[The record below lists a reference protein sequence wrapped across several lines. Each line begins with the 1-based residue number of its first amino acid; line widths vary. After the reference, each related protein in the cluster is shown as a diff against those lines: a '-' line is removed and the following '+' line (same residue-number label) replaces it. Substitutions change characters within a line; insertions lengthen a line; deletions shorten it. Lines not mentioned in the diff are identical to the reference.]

1 MIVCSFGIQ
10 FSELSGQTGSGD
22 STKVSLTEE
31 GSPTDESSSHLPTDR
46 DVANPTD
53 LKQAKPV
60 DMSEQYPTHAKSP
73 TSDSSDPKIANP
85 VSPKSVPVSNEEF
98 FNREGQRN
106 EAQEASLPE
115 EIEKLLSQ
123 LSSADSVATR

>member
-1 MIVCSFGIQ
+1 M
-10 FSELSGQTGSGD
+10 
-22 STKVSLTEE
+22 TEE

-53 LKQAKPV
+53 LKQAKPITNGR
-60 DMSEQYPTHAKSP
+60 SEQHATHAKSP

-98 FNREGQRN
+98 FNREGERN
-106 EAQEASLPE
+106 EAQESSLPE
-115 EIEKLLSQ
+115 EIEMLLSQ

>member
-53 LKQAKPV
+53 LKQAKPI
-60 DMSEQYPTHAKSP
+60 DGSEQHPKHAKSP
-73 TSDSSDPKIANP
+73 TRDSSDPKIEP
-85 VSPKSVPVSNEEF
+85 PISPKSVPVSNEEF

-106 EAQEASLPE
+106 EAQESSLPE